1 MTVPLTSCTPQR
13 SRGSEPSH
21 VSVFWYGLTG
31 DFEVG
36 LDFLLDVM
44 GGGDYSDTDT
54 IIQVLEKYLPDYDQS
69 KGTMP
74 LPWPSACPKAI

>member
-1 MTVPLTSCTPQR
+1 MM
-13 SRGSEPSH
+13 
-21 VSVFWYGLTG
+21 SVFWYGLTG
-31 DFEVG
+31 DFEAG

-69 KGTMP
+69 KADNA
-74 LPWPSACPKAI
+74 SALAFSLSEGI